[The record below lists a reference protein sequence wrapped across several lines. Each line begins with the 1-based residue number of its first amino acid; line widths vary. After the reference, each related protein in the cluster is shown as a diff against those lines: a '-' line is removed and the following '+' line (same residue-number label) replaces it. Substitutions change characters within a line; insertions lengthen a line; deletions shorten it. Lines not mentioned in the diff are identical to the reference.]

1 MTVHVDTEKS
11 GWFSVKEACQILD
24 ISRQTLYNW
33 INAAKIDSKTE
44 KKHRFVWL
52 DLNEEYQSE
61 ANGSSTYTGLYTDLR
76 EKSTNLRSDEQLKS
90 QIVETLERDLDYF
103 RSKCDRLEQQVVE
116 QSKRHDTVVLKLS
129 GTIENQQLMLERTN
143 TRSFWQKLFGRT

>member
-44 KKHRFVWL
+44 KKHRFVCL